1 MVLITTNKCNHYGFM
16 TGNRKEHGVMAN
28 GKPHDA
34 RDQNIYS
41 STNYTKRDIQHVYH
55 TKTK

>member
-34 RDQNIYS
+34 RAQNI
-41 STNYTKRDIQHVYH
+41 
-55 TKTK
+55 